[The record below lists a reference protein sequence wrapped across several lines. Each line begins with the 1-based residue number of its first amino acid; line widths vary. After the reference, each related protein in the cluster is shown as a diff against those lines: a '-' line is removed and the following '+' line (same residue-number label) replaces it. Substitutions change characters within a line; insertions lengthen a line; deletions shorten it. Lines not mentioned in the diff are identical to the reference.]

1 MYTTPMGMFDTLYCH
16 YPLPNPRHQDLDFQT
31 KDLECLL
38 DTYTI
43 TREGQLVQHADRGG
57 WLERLDHDGEWP
69 LHGDLRFYTSVKTEE
84 PSWIEYVARFTHGRV
99 EWIRPIEKVRQDP
112 SLVRPDWLP
121 VEPPAPE
128 EPEETPEPEAQPQPS
143 PSEVQEEAAPSAEE
157 ALLQS
162 LRRDRGELEK
172 LLSECSN
179 HWGYEDPVYRFYH
192 QSFKVFWLQNS
203 TQSIVQKLQAL
214 APDRPLNPWFA
225 EIVQAGTGKVFKT
238 EDNARW
244 TEVTRPILEAFF
256 HARFFLEM
264 AVRYADLEMPP
275 LALPS
280 GYAALLYLYG
290 LR

>member
-1 MYTTPMGMFDTLYCH
+1 MGMFDTVYCQ

-43 TREGQLVQHADRGG
+43 TREGRLVQHAKSG
-57 WLERLDHDGEWP
+57 WGTERLDRDVEWP
-69 LHGDLRFYTSVKTEE
+69 LHADLRFYTSVKTEE

-99 EWIRPIEKVRQDP
+99 EWIRPLEEVRQDP

-121 VEPPAPE
+121 WGEPSAPE
-128 EPEETPEPEAQPQPS
+128 EPKETPEVEAQPQPS
-143 PSEVQEEAAPSAEE
+143 SPETQEGSEPTAEE
-157 ALLQS
+157 MLLRN
-162 LRRDRGELEK
+162 LRRDKGELEK
-172 LLSECSN
+172 LLAGCN
-179 HWGYEDPVYRFYH
+179 DHWGYEDPIYRFYH
-192 QSFKVFWLQNS
+192 HSFKVYWLQEG
-203 TQSIVQKLQAL
+203 TESIVQRLQAL
-214 APDRPLNPWFA
+214 APDRPLNPWFVQ
-225 EIVQAGTGKVFKT
+225 IVQEGTGKVFKT

-244 TEVTRPILEAFF
+244 AEVTRPILEAFF

-264 AVRYADLEMPP
+264 AVRYADLEKPP
-275 LALPS
+275 QILPS

>member
-1 MYTTPMGMFDTLYCH
+1 MGMFDTIYCQ

-31 KDLECLL
+31 KDLENLL

-43 TREGQLVQHADRGG
+43 TREGRLIQHARSG
-57 WLERLDHDGEWP
+57 WLERLEHDVEWP

-84 PSWIEYVARFTHGRV
+84 PSWIEYVARFTHGIV
-99 EWIRPIEKVRQDP
+99 EWIRPLEEVRQNP
-112 SLVRPDWLP
+112 ELVRPDWLP
-121 VEPPAPE
+121 WAEPSAS
-128 EPEETPEPEAQPQPS
+128 EETPEVEAQPQTS
-143 PSEVQEEAAPSAEE
+143 PPEAQEAAAPTAEE

-162 LRRDRGELEK
+162 LRRERGELEK

-192 QSFKVFWLQNS
+192 QSFKVYGLQGR
-203 TQSIVQKLQAL
+203 TESIVQKLQAL
-214 APDRPLNPWFA
+214 APDRPLNPWFVQ
-225 EIVQAGTGKVFKT
+225 IVQAGTGKVFKI
-238 EDNARW
+238 EDNERW

-264 AVRYADLEMPP
+264 AVRYAVLEKPP
-275 LALPS
+275 QLLPS